1 MSSEIPGFGP
11 DQGAARGVNAAPA
24 TPPATAPAV
33 GAAPEAA
40 HLKQAMDGFVHEI
53 KSFRADV
60 IGNLKQQDERLT
72 MMDRKFTTKSSRP
85 LLAQGDA
92 GEGLH
97 LKAFDA
103 YLRSGDDDALRGIML
118 EGKGMTTTVNSE
130 GGYLVDP
137 QTSERIQGVLY
148 AAASVRAIA
157 SVVQVEAG
165 SFDVLVDHGDVGSG
179 WATESTAVTETGT
192 GAIDRISIRLH
203 ELSAMPKAS
212 QRLLEDSAFDV
223 EGWLAE
229 RIAQKFARAEAAA
242 FISGDGADKP
252 RGILDHEILPEGS
265 EVWGQLGYVAT
276 GTAGDF
282 DAVNPADAVVDL
294 VYALDAGYRANAGFV
309 MNSKTAGA
317 VRKMKDGD
325 GRFLWSD
332 GLAAG
337 EPARLMGYPVLI
349 AEDMPDIAAGAH
361 AIAFGDF
368 QAGYTI
374 AERPDLRVLRD
385 PFSAKPHVLFYATKR
400 VGGDVTDFKAIKLL
414 KFAVS

>member
-1 MSSEIPGFGP
+1 MSSEVPDPRQLSGQ
-11 DQGAARGVNAAPA
+11 DQGAAFEP
-24 TPPATAPAV
+24 V
-33 GAAPEAA
+33 GEAMQ
-40 HLKQAMDGFVHEI
+40 LKMAMEGFVTEI
-53 KSFRADV
+53 KTFRADV
-60 IGNLKQQDERLT
+60 MSNLKQQDERLT
-72 MMDRKFTTKSSRP
+72 MLDRKQTTPTKRP
-85 LLAQGDA
+85 VLAQADA

-103 YLRSGDDDALRGIML
+103 YLRNGDDDALRGLVL
-118 EGKGMTTTVNSE
+118 EGKGLNTAVSSE
-130 GGYLVDP
+130 GGYLIDP

-148 AAASVRAIA
+148 SSASVRAIA

-179 WATESTAVTETGT
+179 WAVEAGPVAETGT
-192 GAIDRISIRLH
+192 AAIDRISIKLH

-223 EGWLAE
+223 EGWLAD

-242 FISGDGADKP
+242 FISGDGVDKP
-252 RGILDHEILPEGS
+252 RGILNHAIVADGTEI
-265 EVWGQLGYVAT
+265 WGQLGYVAT

-294 VYALDAGYRANAGFV
+294 VYALEAGYRANAAFV

-317 VRKMKDGD
+317 VRKMKDAD

-332 GLAAG
+332 GLAAA

-349 AEDMPDIAAGAH
+349 AEDMPDIAADAH

-368 QAGYTI
+368 RAGYTV

-400 VGGDVTDFKAIKLL
+400 VGGDVTDFNAIKLL